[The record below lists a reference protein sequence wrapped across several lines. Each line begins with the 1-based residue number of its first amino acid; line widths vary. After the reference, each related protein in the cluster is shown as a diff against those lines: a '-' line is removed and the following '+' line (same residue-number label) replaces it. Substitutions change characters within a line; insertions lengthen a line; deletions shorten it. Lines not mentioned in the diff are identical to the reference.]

1 MTAEYRGLYGISD
14 PIEGLDPGTIT
25 MVVGVDELCYWM
37 VGKHGRIYWC
47 LVERLATQLHFPNI
61 PKYTDAEAIAYAEE
75 RLNKIL
81 LSDTAQVTFGDLW
94 ENRQVYALVTVEEGN
109 LGVWTAGNIVC
120 IGDIVHKVKFLS
132 L

>member
-1 MTAEYRGLYGISD
+1 
-14 PIEGLDPGTIT
+14 

-47 LVERLATQLHFPNI
+47 LVERLATKLHFPNL